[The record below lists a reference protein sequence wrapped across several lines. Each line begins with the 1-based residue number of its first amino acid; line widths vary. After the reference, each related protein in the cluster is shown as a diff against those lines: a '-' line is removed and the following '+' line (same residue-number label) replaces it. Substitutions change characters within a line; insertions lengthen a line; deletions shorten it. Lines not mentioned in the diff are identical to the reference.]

1 MLLPLDRI
9 AYDLVG
15 GRILPTWLRETDHPF
30 IDAVLDAVAAFS
42 GLTAGEVELA
52 SGKCLA
58 AVAREHRL
66 PPRLAEGVWAVERRR
81 WEAKVDA
88 VVEPEALRDV
98 LFELAA
104 RHPREEAIAEA
115 ARRLGISAETVV
127 QTLFADR
134 PTRRVLTTPPARPR
148 AVDVAARYNV
158 AVAQSLVA
166 RSMELEATLGA
177 DRSAV
182 LAAAKR
188 DGLLAQFEDLGEE
201 MRVKLAGPLCIFRAT
216 ARYGRSIAR
225 FLPTLLAAT
234 SWTVRARIMLGTGAA
249 ELELASSGAVIFPE
263 VLPAAPDGRLAR
275 RVARALR
282 SVGVRVDLQ
291 PPVARVGK
299 VLVVPDFALA
309 WSERRVLVDVVPFAT
324 PEYLASKAEII
335 AKIQRPMLVCVDG
348 RYASLKAPWLL
359 PYRGEVDPWVVLAA
373 AQRLALEEIA
383 AEKAALSAR

>member
-1 MLLPLDRI
+1 MLLALDRI
-9 AYDLVG
+9 AYDLVA
-15 GRILPTWLRETDHPF
+15 GRVLPTWLREADHPF
-30 IDAVLDAVAAFS
+30 IEAVLDAVGELS
-42 GLTAGEVELA
+42 GLSVGEVELT

-81 WEAKVDA
+81 WEAKVEA
-88 VVEPEALRDV
+88 VVEPETLRDV

-104 RHPREEAIAEA
+104 RHPRDEAIAEA
-115 ARRLGISAETVV
+115 ARRLGVSAETVV

-134 PTRRVLTTPPARPR
+134 PSRRVLTAPAGRPR
-148 AVDVAARYNV
+148 AADVAARYNL

-177 DRSAV
+177 DRSTV

-188 DGLLAQFEDLGEE
+188 DGLLAQFEDLGDAT
-201 MRVKLAGPLCIFRAT
+201 RVKLAGPLCLFRAT
-216 ARYGRSIAR
+216 AKYGRSISR

-234 SWTVRARIMLGTGAA
+234 RWSVRARIMLGTGAA
-249 ELELASSGAVIFPE
+249 ELELASSGDIGFP
-263 VLPAAPDGRLAR
+263 VALPAAPDGRLAR

-291 PPVARVGK
+291 PPLERVGDR
-299 VLVVPDFALA
+299 LVVPDFALA

-324 PEYLASKAEII
+324 PEYLA
-335 AKIQRPMLVCVDG
+335 AKSEVVAAIGRPMLVCVDG
-348 RYASLKAPWLL
+348 RYASLKAAWLL
-359 PYRGEVDPWVVLAA
+359 PYRGEVDPWAVLAA

-383 AEKAALSAR
+383 AEKAAASAR

>member
-9 AYDLVG
+9 AYEIVG
-15 GRILPTWLRETDHPF
+15 GRILPSWLREADQPF
-30 IDAVLDAVAAFS
+30 IEAVLDAALGLS

-58 AVAREHRL
+58 AVAREYGL

-81 WEAKVDA
+81 WEAKVEA
-88 VVEPEALRDV
+88 AVEPETLRDV

-104 RHPREEAIAEA
+104 RLPREEAIAEA
-115 ARRLGISAETVV
+115 ARRLGVSAEMVV
-127 QTLFADR
+127 QALFADR
-134 PTRRVLTTPPARPR
+134 PSRRVLTAPPARPR
-148 AVDVAARYNV
+148 ASDVAARYNL

-177 DRSAV
+177 DRSTV

-201 MRVKLAGPLCIFRAT
+201 TRVRLAGPLCLFRAT
-216 ARYGRSIAR
+216 AKYGRSIAR

-234 SWTVRARIMLGTGAA
+234 RWSLRARVMLGSGPA
-249 ELELASSGAVIFPE
+249 ELDLASSGEVVFPA

-275 RVARALR
+275 RVARTLR

-291 PPVARVGK
+291 PPLERIGK
-299 VLVVPDFALA
+299 LLVVPDFALA
-309 WSERRVLVDVVPFAT
+309 WSERRVLVDVVPYAT
-324 PEYLASKAEII
+324 PEFLASKSEIVAAI
-335 AKIQRPMLVCVDG
+335 GRPMLVCVDG

-359 PYRGEVDPWVVLAA
+359 PYRGDVDPWAVLAA

-383 AEKAALSAR
+383 AERAAACAR